1 MSNLKD
7 EVLAIYTSLFSCYEY
22 SKARNDGDIMSLFA
36 MLYYFLI
43 FVLLEVSTI
52 LYFFIFVL
60 SWNFH
65 NFIFTNFN
73 TTLFWENYII
83 LLLKSSV
90 NYEKNCLQK
99 KSQLTFKTMEYT
111 LLLCLNILQAQNKIS
126 SVWFYLKY
134 FSSYFHAFFKFYKY
148 F

>member
-1 MSNLKD
+1 MKFWQSILLCFHAMNIVKQEMTEILC
-7 EVLAIYTSLFSCYEY
+7 LYLSCCIIFY
-22 SKARNDGDIMSLFA
+22 F
-36 MLYYFLI
+36 LYY
-43 FVLLEVSTI
+43 LEVSTI
-52 LYFFIFVL
+52 LYFSSFVL